1 MKRSNR
7 RCLIDPPKSNFEAAE
22 TTQAAEVERIQVLR
36 WLASQLPEGILR
48 FGRTCTGGSTWR
60 LCQSRVLEI
69 GKKQTTPQSF
79 PICGVRFRFF
89 QKAEPNNSD

>member
-1 MKRSNR
+1 MKKSNR
-7 RCLIDPPKSNFEAAE
+7 RCLIDPARSNFEVGE

-60 LCQSRVLEI
+60 LCQESWGL
-69 GKKQTTPQSF
+69 GK
-79 PICGVRFRFF
+79 
-89 QKAEPNNSD
+89 N